1 MHWVFCSKKPFKKL
15 DKYYFMKKLELNQMN
30 SLEGGSWGCAW
41 SSIGLG
47 AAVVGFAFVTGGAS
61 LAVALVG
68 YAAGVGGVSTS
79 C

>member
-1 MHWVFCSKKPFKKL
+1 
-15 DKYYFMKKLELNQMN
+15 MKKLELNQMEN
-30 SLEGGSWGCAW
+30 LEGGLTWGCAW

-47 AAVVGFAFVTGGAS
+47 AAVVGMAFVTGGAS

-68 YAAGVGGVSTS
+68 YAAGVGGVVTS